1 MHADRDRMAEI
12 AEPLPTK
19 AAKIRA
25 LARAGFARADIAR
38 FLGIRYQHVRNVL
51 AQPPPASERDQ
62 LPLQDDGK
70 PSGFAEGTAEWSV
83 EAARDNLEVSADGTV
98 RVPKGLLG
106 LAEIQPG
113 ETILAR
119 VVDGEVRLSSY
130 AATVRRAQR
139 LFRKYVPEGR
149 NLVDE
154 FLAERRRMW
163 GEEE

>member
-1 MHADRDRMAEI
+1 MQADHKRMADI
-12 AEPLPTK
+12 AGPRPTK

-51 AQPPPASERDQ
+51 AQQPPASERAE
-62 LPLQDDGK
+62 LPPQDDTK
-70 PSGFAEGTAEWSV
+70 ASGFAESTAEWSV
-83 EAARDNLEVSADGTV
+83 EVARDNLEVSADGTV
-98 RVPKGLLG
+98 RVPKSLLI

-130 AATVRRAQR
+130 AATVRRVQWLAKHFVR
-139 LFRKYVPEGR
+139 PGASE
-149 NLVDE
+149 VDD
-154 FLAERRRMW
+154 FIAERRAAGAR
-163 GEEE
+163 GD

>member
-1 MHADRDRMAEI
+1 MQPDHERMAEI

-25 LARAGFARADIAR
+25 LARAGFARAAIAR

-51 AQPPPASERDQ
+51 AQQPPASERDQ
-62 LPLQDDGK
+62 LPPQDDARQ
-70 PSGFAEGTAEWSV
+70 SGFAEGAVEWSV

-98 RVPKGLLG
+98 RVPRSLLA
-106 LAEIQPG
+106 LAEIEPG

-130 AATVRRAQR
+130 AATVRRVQWLAKHFAR
-139 LFRKYVPEGR
+139 PGASE
-149 NLVDE
+149 VDD
-154 FLAERRRMW
+154 FIAERRAAGAR
-163 GEEE
+163 GD